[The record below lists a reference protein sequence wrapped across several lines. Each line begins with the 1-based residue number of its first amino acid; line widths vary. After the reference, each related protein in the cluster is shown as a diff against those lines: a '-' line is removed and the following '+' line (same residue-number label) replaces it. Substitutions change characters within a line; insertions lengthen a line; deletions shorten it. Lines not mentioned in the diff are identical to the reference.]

1 MLRGYGAFGCDDR
14 ATGAYVGEV
23 GIYRPEG
30 FPEPEL
36 GWFVVPEAEGQGYAA
51 EAARAVLDWAHE
63 SFGWQR
69 LVSYIDPANARSI
82 ALALR
87 LGGVIDPS
95 LPGVDGGDVV
105 IRHDLR
111 GALCGMTAPHL
122 TSRSPARRRISPPC
136 CRPGCRG
143 SKPRG
148 QSCAPRCWPT
158 RRPGSPS
165 WSPMRTGIWA
175 APTRQAG
182 AFTEFAATVGLW
194 LLRGHGL
201 WTVTDREDRV
211 LGFVLIGFEPGDQ
224 APELGWLFLPE
235 ARGRGYAAEA
245 AAAARAHA
253 LDTAGL
259 PELVS
264 YIDPANTRSQRLAQ
278 RLGARRAGRIA
289 DAQTGAWVEIWRHA
303 PAPQSETRP

>member
-1 MLRGYGAFGCDDR
+1 
-14 ATGAYVGEV
+14 
-23 GIYRPEG
+23 
-30 FPEPEL
+30 
-36 GWFVVPEAEGQGYAA
+36 
-51 EAARAVLDWAHE
+51 
-63 SFGWQR
+63 
-69 LVSYIDPANARSI
+69 
-82 ALALR
+82 
-87 LGGVIDPS
+87 
-95 LPGVDGGDVV
+95 
-105 IRHDLR
+105 
-111 GALCGMTAPHL
+111 MTAPHL
-122 TSRSPARRRISPPC
+122 VPIPGPAADFAALLSARLPRIETA
-136 CRPGCRG
+136 RTILR
-143 SKPRG
+143 
-148 QSCAPRCWPT
+148 AP
-158 RRPGSPS
+158 
-165 WSPMRTGIWA
+165 MLA
-175 APTRQAG
+175 DAPAWIAIMVPDADGHLGGPHTQAG

-235 ARGRGYAAEA
+235 ARGRGYATEA